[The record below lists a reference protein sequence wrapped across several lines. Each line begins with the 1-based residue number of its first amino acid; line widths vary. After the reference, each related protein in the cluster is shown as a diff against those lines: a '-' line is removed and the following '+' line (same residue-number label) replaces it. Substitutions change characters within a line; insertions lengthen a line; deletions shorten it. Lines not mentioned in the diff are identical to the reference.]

1 MPKKIKKTYIK
12 PVLNTDTPDT
22 PFQYDVPGAV
32 EKSKKVK
39 SKDVFDFSKKKDKG
53 TNHNNK

>member
-12 PVLNTDTPDT
+12 QVLNTDTPDT
-22 PFQYDVPGAV
+22 PFQYDVKGAV

-39 SKDVFDFSKKKDKG
+39 SKDVFDFSKKKD
-53 TNHNNK
+53 NNKKDK

>member
-12 PVLNTDTPDT
+12 QVLNTDTPDT
-22 PFQYDVPGAV
+22 PFQYDVRGAV

-39 SKDVFDFSKKKDKG
+39 SKDVFDFSKNKK
-53 TNHNNK
+53 NK